1 MKPNPERMVA
11 YKWEGEPCARL
22 SLYEDPEALCTFF
35 TEEEFSDDRGW
46 VPIRI
51 EHYAS
56 YDEAERR
63 FDDRCDWYDATGCF
77 PVDNPA
83 FV

>member
-11 YKWEGEPCARL
+11 YKWEGELCARL

-35 TEEEFSDDRGW
+35 TEEAFDSERGW
-46 VPIRI
+46 VPIRL

-63 FDDRCDWYDATGCF
+63 FDDRCDWYDSTGCF
-77 PVDNPA
+77 PVENPA